1 MTPTPPHRD
10 ATLCSLLCYI
20 SVNISASVFNSC
32 TLWGLEVLPVMQ
44 HSSPLNFFPSSLKAE
59 LQAARL
65 RHSTANIAVTIS
77 GDHDADS
84 LDCVCLVWFK
94 LSVTL
99 NISACVMSTV
109 VIRWRGCKLNAGL
122 WFYSSGSGRGQSC
135 VVREVLVWE
144 YSYNPAATL
153 VIRLFCNLDKL
164 AICTV

>member
-1 MTPTPPHRD
+1 MHFMGSGGFVRD
-10 ATLCSLLCYI
+10 AALIDQPLT
-20 SVNISASVFNSC
+20 
-32 TLWGLEVLPVMQ
+32 G
-44 HSSPLNFFPSSLKAE
+44 SPLNFFPSSLKAE
-59 LQAARL
+59 LQAAHL